1 MAMGDYFTIIPK
13 KVWQLTGNKERETGG
28 GGMIA
33 YILRRHS
40 IFFF

>member
-28 GGMIA
+28 G
-33 YILRRHS
+33 YDCLH
-40 IFFF
+40 FKET